1 VIKTVA
7 GRGIVSIPMAAPG
20 RIVSVLMV
28 VVVCLLV
35 PFAAPAQPA
44 AQAEA
49 VGSAAVVK
57 VEPLGYRLEDEEV
70 VFAFDRSQHEFATR
84 GDSGARVAMADIEL
98 SERSGVA
105 VAGEFNDWSTD
116 AWMMALLEP
125 GVYELRRPLEQLK
138 GRGVWRFKFVIDG
151 MLWVEPPSSAPNIE
165 PTGLGN
171 DSFNLLLWP
180 DGPPPPGDHAP
191 PAGEAYT
198 PQLAHI
204 GSPLLERLTLLGSK
218 LPEGY
223 GLKPVDH
230 AMGATPI
237 PVDSNPMITSD
248 RRVIGFV
255 SVFVMPPTPEEEAAW
270 EAEMSAAAP
279 DGAMKRIEELM
290 AERTSTV
297 RAAYVAIY
305 ESFERGRETG
315 VFALEFAEP
324 LTPEERKAL
333 SVEGPRGVVLAGEWV
348 AAVVWTDD
356 SGRECFDTVRAH
368 VESVL
373 GE

>member
-1 VIKTVA
+1 MIKTVA
-7 GRGIVSIPMAAPG
+7 PRGIVGVLTAAA
-20 RIVSVLMV
+20 
-28 VVVCLLV
+28 VCLLV
-35 PFAAPAQPA
+35 PFAAPAQPV

-49 VGSAAVVK
+49 VGNASAGE
-57 VEPLGYRLEDEEV
+57 VEPLGYRLEGEEV
-70 VFAFDRSQHEFATR
+70 VFAFDRTQHESATR
-84 GDSGARVAMADIEL
+84 GDSGQRVAMADIEL

-116 AWMMALLEP
+116 AWMMELAEP
-125 GVYELRRPLEQLK
+125 GVYELRRPLEEFGEQ
-138 GRGVWRFKFVIDG
+138 GSWAFKFVIDG
-151 MLWVEPPSSAPNIE
+151 MLWVEPPSSALNIE

-171 DSFNLLLWP
+171 DSFNLVLWP
-180 DGPPPPGDHAP
+180 DGSPPRGGHAP
-191 PAGEAYT
+191 PAGEADT
-198 PQLAHI
+198 PELAHI
-204 GSPLLERLTLLGSK
+204 DSPLLERLTLPGSK
-218 LPEGY
+218 LPEGHA
-223 GLKPVDH
+223 LKPVDH
-230 AMGATPI
+230 AMGAAPI
-237 PVDSNPMITSD
+237 PVDSNPMITPD

-270 EAEMSAAAP
+270 ETEMSTAP
-279 DGAMKRIEELM
+279 PGVGMKRIEELM

-305 ESFERGRETG
+305 ESSVRGPETG

-324 LTPEERKAL
+324 LTPEQREAL
-333 SVEGPRGVVLAGEWV
+333 AVEGPGGVVFAGEWV
-348 AAVVWTDD
+348 AAAVWTDD